1 MRLKGVSELYV
12 DIALALVVLSV
23 SGLLVASFNN
33 VGKSLNVELGGV
45 GNPPLALL
53 INYGGVRYLILVNYE
68 DSCLEFTLVSGDVRL
83 GSYLLSPNEVRVVN
97 VDSDDVYVVVGS
109 YLVRPEKVFL
119 R

>member
-23 SGLLVASFNN
+23 SGLLVTSFNN
-33 VGKSLNVELGGV
+33 VGRSLNVELGSV

-53 INYGGVRYLILVNYE
+53 INYGGVKYLILVNYE
-68 DSCLEFTLVSGDVRL
+68 DSYLEFTLASGDVKL
-83 GSYLLSPNEVRVVN
+83 GSYLLAPKEVRVVN
-97 VDSDDVYVVVGS
+97 IASDDVYVVVGN